1 MEKDEIIIRSAIM
14 HILDST
20 VGMPVLSDE
29 LLMLTPDLN
38 DFLRNHIFKVISG
51 DELKTCVFD
60 EENSEVYGLIREF
73 TEENMVETTKK
84 LAELLYGIMNANAAI
99 LPADVFFVTYQT
111 ESERHLAILKM
122 NYKEVYMHYTSL
134 NEEDG
139 NINDVMKQCCALPG
153 SGGRLSEAVTI
164 SLAENTVQ
172 LIEKKAEINGVKVN
186 YLSEIFLQCHAKM
199 SQKTKLDIVTKEVD
213 RINKK
218 YFEDDF
224 EKKMEAKSVIHNTYA
239 EQGALV
245 PEKIGEELF
254 GDIPEI
260 KEEFVEKL
268 EKYKLP
274 KEEITVKSEKT
285 TKKFEKQFLT
295 TDSGI
300 EINIP
305 MEEYNNKQ
313 HVEFITNPDGTISV
327 LIKNISKITS
337 K

>member
-29 LLMLTPDLN
+29 LLTLTPDMN
-38 DFLRNHIFKVISG
+38 DFLRNHIYKVISG

-60 EENSEVYGLIREF
+60 EDNSEVYHLIQEF
-73 TEENMVETTKK
+73 SEENMVETTKK
-84 LAELLYGIMNANAAI
+84 LAELLYSIMNANVAI
-99 LPADVFFVTYQT
+99 PPADVFFVTYQL
-111 ESERHLAILKM
+111 ESRQHLAILKM
-122 NYKEVYMHYTSL
+122 NYKEVYMHYTSM
-134 NEEDG
+134 NEVDG
-139 NINDVMKQCCALPG
+139 NVNDVMKQCCALPG
-153 SGGRLSEAVTI
+153 NGGRLSEAVTI
-164 SLAENTVQ
+164 SLEENTVQ
-172 LIEKKAEINGVKVN
+172 VIEKKAEINGAKVN
-186 YLSEIFLQCHAKM
+186 YLSEVYLQCHAKM
-199 SQKTKLDIVTKEVD
+199 SQKTKLDIVTKAVD
-213 RINKK
+213 QINKK

-245 PEKIGEELF
+245 PEEIGEELF
-254 GDIPEI
+254 GDVPEI

-327 LIKNISKITS
+327 LIKNVNRITS

>member
-1 MEKDEIIIRSAIM
+1 MEKDEIIIRCAIM

-29 LLMLTPDLN
+29 LLTLTPDMN
-38 DFLRNHIFKVISG
+38 DFLRNHIYKVISG

-60 EENSEVYGLIREF
+60 EDNSEVYHLIQEF
-73 TEENMVETTKK
+73 SEENMVETTKK
-84 LAELLYGIMNANAAI
+84 LAELLYSIMNANAAI
-99 LPADVFFVTYQT
+99 PPADVFFVTYQM
-111 ESERHLAILKM
+111 ESRQHLAILKM
-122 NYKEVYMHYTSL
+122 NYKEVYMHYTSM

-139 NINDVMKQCCALPG
+139 NVNDVMKQCCALPG
-153 SGGRLSEAVTI
+153 NGGRLSEAVTI
-164 SLAENTVQ
+164 SLEENTVQ
-172 LIEKKAEINGVKVN
+172 LIEKKAEINGAKVN
-186 YLSEIFLQCHAKM
+186 YLSEVYLQCHAKM
-199 SQKTKLDIVTKEVD
+199 SQKTKLDIVTKAVD
-213 RINKK
+213 QINKK

-245 PEKIGEELF
+245 PEEIGEELF
-254 GDIPEI
+254 GDVPEI

-305 MEEYNNKQ
+305 MEEYNNKK
-313 HVEFITNPDGTISV
+313 HVEFITNPDGTVSV
-327 LIKNISKITS
+327 LIKNVNHITS